1 MFSGHG
7 AGGLRLGVC
16 PGQEIVDLAHGPA
29 VDETAQDVGEIGL
42 GIDGVDFA
50 SLDQRSNDAPMNA
63 AAVMAGEECIFSF
76 MPSFA

>member
-7 AGGLRLGVC
+7 AVRLRRVVC
-16 PGQEIVDLAHGPA
+16 PRHEFVDLAHGPA

-50 SLDQRSNDAPMNA
+50 GLNQRSDDAPMNA
-63 AAVMAGEECIFSF
+63 AAVMAGEESVFSL
-76 MPSFA
+76 MQSSA